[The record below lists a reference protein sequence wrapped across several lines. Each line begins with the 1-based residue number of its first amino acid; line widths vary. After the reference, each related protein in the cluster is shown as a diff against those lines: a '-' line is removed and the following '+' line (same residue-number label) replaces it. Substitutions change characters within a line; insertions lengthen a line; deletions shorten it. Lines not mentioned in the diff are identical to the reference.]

1 MTTTTTPNGTVPT
14 RGPVLPAPRDLP
26 RAVAAGR
33 GAGAAARGA
42 GAAVPSAARD
52 WFDWGLLNDDVDAV
66 TVCLFLF
73 LGAFAEGREPYS
85 HTIEL
90 KGFKREKW
98 PLPEGAA
105 LLRETRSARSRALL
119 ATGDGWSL
127 YVQRYYHGNGIVVVT
142 AADPRT
148 PERICKA
155 AAKLLRKKVKQ
166 DDDRVKF
173 GFWHAGPKG
182 ALNRERPIEA
192 PDWSAVR
199 ANYSADVAGALDR
212 LMALDAAE
220 IDGKLILLHGPPG
233 TGKTTALRALGKAWR
248 TWCHTDCVLDPE
260 RLLTESGYLLEVVMG
275 GAPAGDDADRRWRL
289 LILEDCDELIRG
301 EAKHTAG
308 QALSRLLNLT
318 DGLLGQGQN
327 IMVAITTNEALD
339 RLHPAVVRPG
349 RCLAQIEVGPLPV
362 PEAGAWLEAASS
374 DGRPAARVTRPATLA
389 ELYALKSGRPAAGAT
404 EPQPSTGQYL

>member
-1 MTTTTTPNGTVPT
+1 MTTTTTSNGTAPAP
-14 RGPVLPAPRDLP
+14 GPGLLAPRDLL
-26 RAVAAGR
+26 RAVAAAGQ
-33 GAGAAARGA
+33 GAGAGKASGA
-42 GAAVPSAARD
+42 PD
-52 WFDWGLLNDDVDAV
+52 WFGWGLLNDDVDAV

-73 LGAFAEGREPYS
+73 LRAFAEGREPHS

-90 KGFKREKW
+90 KGFKRGEW
-98 PLPEGAA
+98 SLPDGAV
-105 LLRETRSARSRALL
+105 LQRETRSARNRALL

-127 YVQRYYHGNGIVVVT
+127 YVQRYYHGSGLVVVT
-142 AADPRT
+142 AADPQA

-166 DDDRVKF
+166 DDGRVKF

-212 LMALDAAE
+212 LMALEAAE

-260 RLLTESGYLLEVVMG
+260 RLLTEPGYLLEVVMG
-275 GAPAGDDADRRWRL
+275 GGSAGEGTDRRWRL

-349 RCLAQIEVGPLPV
+349 RCLAQIEVGPLSV
-362 PEAGAWLEAASS
+362 PEADAWLEAGSG
-374 DGRPAARVTRPATLA
+374 DGRPAARVARPATLA
-389 ELYALKSGRPAAGAT
+389 ELYALKSGRPAGGAN